1 MEQLI
6 IIAQGL
12 AYSGIVV
19 AFLAKRLRAR
29 RAGTL
34 SIFAAAALSAVVHAL
49 LTFLIPTGWE
59 MTWLVFWVPGHI
71 LTPLVLLWLQRR
83 NTEA

>member
-1 MEQLI
+1 MEQFI

-12 AYSGIVV
+12 AYSGIVI
-19 AFLAKRLRAR
+19 AFLSKRLRAR
-29 RAGTL
+29 REGAL

-49 LTFLIPTGWE
+49 LTPLIPTGWE
-59 MTWLVFWVPGHI
+59 TTWFVFWVPGHI
-71 LTPLVLLWLQRR
+71 LTPLVLLWMQRR